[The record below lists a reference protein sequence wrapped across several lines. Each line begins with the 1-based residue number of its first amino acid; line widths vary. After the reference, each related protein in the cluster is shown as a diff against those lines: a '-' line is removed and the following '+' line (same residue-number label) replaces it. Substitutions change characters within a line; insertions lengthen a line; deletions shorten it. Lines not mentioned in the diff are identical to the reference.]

1 MSNSLTLL
9 LNIRSQCDPE
19 ALPKDLAVATRD
31 SAMLRFLLSMTS
43 ALLCDVP
50 RCSFVKMR
58 ALRMFLYRLENLS
71 RQIAGILI
79 EVEKLCRELWT
90 DPFVFMLEENI
101 GVVPRL

>member
-43 ALLCDVP
+43 ARANCRAALCQNDRV
-50 RCSFVKMR
+50 
-58 ALRMFLYRLENLS
+58 ENVSLS
-71 RQIAGILI
+71 A
-79 EVEKLCRELWT
+79 
-90 DPFVFMLEENI
+90 
-101 GVVPRL
+101 